1 MVVRLLLKY
10 GACPN
15 LLDLEQETALHVA
28 AKAHNFETFKLLV
41 EAGGKVTSLGDVK
54 RKDSW

>member
-1 MVVRLLLKY
+1 MLLKY